1 MARIIIGIHGLGNKP
16 PQHILKNWWMQSIRE
31 GLGHIG
37 HSEVF
42 LPFELVYWADLFH
55 PRPLDVNEKDPD
67 SPYYL
72 EFPYTP
78 AVDFDTQ
85 EIGKIRQQVMDF
97 LDKEMGKF
105 FSDNEFSNTLN
116 LVSDWIIRRYFAD
129 LDLYYRSMIKTAKQ
143 TEAAAREVI
152 RQRLTAVLKKHQG
165 KEILL
170 IAHSM
175 GSIIAYEVLTLFA
188 SESQID
194 TLVTIGSPL
203 GQPIIFKKFREELA
217 QDEFNGSK
225 PKVPENIRTHW
236 FNLADLRDHVAMNY
250 QLADDFTENSRH
262 LEITDKIVSNNYRY
276 QNKANPHKIYGYL
289 RTPELS
295 RIIYEF
301 LSRDRSKF
309 GFWLSNRLQQ
319 IKQRYFTAE
328 KRILGNP

>member
-1 MARIIIGIHGLGNKP
+1 MSRIIIGIHGLGNKP
-16 PQHILKNWWMQSIRE
+16 PQAILKDWWMKSILE
-31 GLGHIG
+31 GQHHIG
-37 HSEVF
+37 HPEVF

-55 PRPLDVNEKDPD
+55 PQPLDVNEKNPE

-78 AVDFDTQ
+78 AVDFGTQ

-105 FSDNEFSNTLN
+105 FSNKEFSNTLN
-116 LVSDWIIRRYFAD
+116 LVSDWIIRRYFKD
-129 LDLYYRSMIKTAKQ
+129 LDLYYRSVIKNAGQ
-143 TEAAAREVI
+143 SEAAAREVI
-152 RQRLTAVLKKHQG
+152 RQRLTAVLEKHQG

-175 GSIIAYEVLTLFA
+175 GSIIAYEVLTLCA
-188 SESQID
+188 RDCQIN

-203 GQPIIFKKFREELA
+203 GQPIIFKKFRAELVRNK
-217 QDEFNGSK
+217 FLGSK
-225 PKVPENIRTHW
+225 PKVPESIRTNW

-262 LEITDKIVSNNYRY
+262 LEITDKVVSNNYRY
-276 QNKANPHKIYGYL
+276 QNKTNPHKVYGYL

-295 RIIYEF
+295 HIIYGF

-319 IKQRYFTAE
+319 IKQKYFTIE
-328 KRILGNP
+328 KKIPGNP